1 MLIVLKDL
9 EFDLEKMKSINML
22 YTIHDSAGLGL
33 RWYFFQITKY
43 YLQLFLI

>member
-22 YTIHDSAGLGL
+22 YTIHDSAGSGL
-33 RWYFFQITKY
+33 R
-43 YLQLFLI
+43 